1 MSILTELLNQEFLGN
16 RLSEYALFLLALFGA
31 LTCYSIAFK
40 VLQSRFVDKFV
51 GQQKE
56 LYGNLVGFAR
66 NPLKLILATFTF
78 WVGVNIFDLPEKTEL
93 VIQNLFLPCWRS
105 RFAMFS

>member
-31 LTCYSIAFK
+31 LTFYSIAFK
-40 VLQSRFVDKFV
+40 ILHSRFVDKFV
-51 GQQKE
+51 GAQKE
-56 LYGNLVGFAR
+56 LYENLVGFAR

-78 WVGVNIFDLPEKTEL
+78 WVGVKRVKRFKFCFEL
-93 VIQNLFLPCWRS
+93 LF
-105 RFAMFS
+105 